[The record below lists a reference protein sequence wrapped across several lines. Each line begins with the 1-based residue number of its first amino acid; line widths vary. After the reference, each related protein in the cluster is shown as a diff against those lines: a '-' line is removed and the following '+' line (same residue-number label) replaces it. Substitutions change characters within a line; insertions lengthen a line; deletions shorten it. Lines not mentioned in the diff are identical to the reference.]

1 MQIIE
6 PERLTVAAGLVFD
19 SQGRILIGQRT
30 APERYKGQWEFPGG
44 KVHAGESMA
53 NALTRE
59 LCEEVGIHVRNSSAY
74 VDYPYDYPDLQV
86 HLYFRTVNDYV
97 GVPGS
102 REGQN
107 LRWIDVFELNMYNT
121 LEGSR
126 AVIDML
132 QQDCRTISYR
142 RT

>member
-6 PERLTVAAGLVFD
+6 PERLTVVAGLVFD

-44 KVHAGESMA
+44 KIQTGESLA
-53 NALTRE
+53 DALTRE
-59 LCEEVGIHVRNSSAY
+59 LCEELGIHVQNSSAY
-74 VDYPYDYPDLQV
+74 VDYPYDYPDLRV
-86 HLYFRTVNDYV
+86 HLYFRTVNDYI
-97 GVPGS
+97 GVPES

-107 LRWIDVFELNMYNT
+107 LKWIDVFDLNLYNT
-121 LEGSR
+121 LEGSL

-132 QQDCRTISYR
+132 QQDYRTISYR
-142 RT
+142 RA